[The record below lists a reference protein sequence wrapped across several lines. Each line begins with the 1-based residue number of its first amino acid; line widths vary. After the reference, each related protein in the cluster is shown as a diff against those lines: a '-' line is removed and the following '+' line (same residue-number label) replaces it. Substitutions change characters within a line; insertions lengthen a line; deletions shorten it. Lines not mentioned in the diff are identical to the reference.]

1 MTIGLP
7 DSKMG
12 AFVVNAEYPLSE
24 ITTMYAFDVN
34 IRKGTSYAL
43 YSLLDFRSKQFYT
56 KLGPLIMDSNLHLR
70 RIYLIIWDLSGRS
83 NVFGFNAD
91 FSLTAGSNK
100 VDYTVENS
108 LNVSLGANS
117 PTEFATGGYT
127 FSQLVGNADFQE
139 LSIRSLSV
147 LEQKLEG
154 TI

>member
-1 MTIGLP
+1 LGSIG
-7 DSKMG
+7 
-12 AFVVNAEYPLSE
+12 V
-24 ITTMYAFDVN
+24 
-34 IRKGTSYAL
+34 
-43 YSLLDFRSKQFYT
+43 
-56 KLGPLIMDSNLHLR
+56 
-70 RIYLIIWDLSGRS
+70 RS

-100 VDYTVENS
+100 VDYTVGNS

-154 TI
+154 NNLKLERVKKSLMWEVVYNHFLDYNLLMH